1 MNVVD
6 NQGRS
11 ALHLAVEKGNVAMV
25 TALISQGADVEAFT
39 TDGYRFVT
47 RLRIAQLKECMYDIY
62 HELVLVPVGEKLWFQ
77 RVLYLS
83 CPVVDCV
90 IGISLS
96 KPSC

>member
-47 RLRIAQLKECMYDIY
+47 RLRIAQLKKCMYDIY
-62 HELVLVPVGEKLWFQ
+62 HEVVLVPVGEMFLFQ
-77 RVLYLS
+77 CVLRLGFRL
-83 CPVVDCV
+83 CDWD
-90 IGISLS
+90 
-96 KPSC
+96 